1 MDILVMAGQLILA
14 LAILVSLHEWGHYIA
29 ARSFGIRVEKF
40 FIFFDA
46 WGIKL
51 FSKKINDTEW
61 GIGWLPLGGYVK
73 ITGMIDESLDKEQL
87 ATEPEDY
94 EFRSKPAW
102 QRLIV
107 MIGGVTVNFF
117 LGILIFALSL
127 WYFGDQWIPTQAVNE
142 AYGIAATEM
151 GKEVGFA
158 SGDKLIAVNG
168 ESYERFRDYTNPSL
182 WMEES
187 LQYTV
192 DREGELINVPIDE
205 TARTKVLESKGN
217 TFFKARVKSLV
228 SKPGKEAEEAGI
240 EAGDEILAVNE
251 SPATYTDLLFDA
263 LQQYKGQEVNLTLLR
278 NGDSVTV
285 KKELDS
291 AGRIGVYLDDKS
303 EFLDDI
309 QTTKYG
315 FIESFPEGTNRGL
328 QTLWLNV
335 KAFGQMFKGKL
346 NPVKTVSGPFQIA
359 AIYGSTW
366 DWQRFW
372 QITGMLSFILAF
384 MNLLPIPALDGGHV
398 LFLLIEMLR
407 GKPLPEKVMYY
418 FQVAGMIILFALMAF
433 ILFVDGWN
441 TLFNR

>member
-1 MDILVMAGQLILA
+1 MGTLIMAGQLILA

-51 FSKKINDTEW
+51 FSKKVNDTEW

-73 ITGMIDESLDKEQL
+73 ISGMIDESLDKEQL
-87 ATEPEDY
+87 ASEPEDF

-107 MIGGVTVNFF
+107 MIGGVTVNFL

-127 WYFGDQWIPTQAVNE
+127 WYYGDQWLPASAVND
-142 AYGIAATEM
+142 ANGIAATEM
-151 GKEVGFA
+151 GKDVGFE
-158 SGDKLIAVNG
+158 SGDKLLSVNG
-168 ESYERFRDYTNPSL
+168 EKLDRFRDYSNPKL
-182 WMEES
+182 WLGEELTYQVERDGS
-187 LQYTV
+187 QKEVT
-192 DREGELINVPIDE
+192 IDE
-205 TARTKVLESKGN
+205 AARTKVLESKGN
-217 TFFKARVKSLV
+217 SFFSARVSTRV
-228 SKPGKEAEEAGI
+228 AKPAKDAKEAGI
-240 EAGDEILAVNE
+240 EEGDLILAVNNASTQFVDQLYDVLE
-251 SPATYTDLLFDA
+251 EV
-263 LQQYKGQEVNLTLLR
+263 KGQKVNLSVLRGADTL
-278 NGDSVTV
+278 SIS
-285 KKELDS
+285 KEVDTTGKL
-291 AGRIGVYLDDKS
+291 GVYLDDKF
-303 EFLDDI
+303 EFKDKI
-309 QTTKYG
+309 ETTKFG
-315 FIESFPEGTNRGL
+315 FMESFPEGTKRGME
-328 QTLWLNV
+328 TLVLNV
-335 KAFGQMFKGKL
+335 KAFGQMFAGKL

-359 AIYGSTW
+359 AIYGSSW
-366 DWQRFW
+366 NWQRFW

-418 FQVAGMIILFALMAF
+418 FQVVGMIILFALMAF

-441 TLFNR
+441 TLFN

>member
-1 MDILVMAGQLILA
+1 MAGQLILA

-29 ARSFGIRVEKF
+29 ARTFGIRVEKF
-40 FIFFDA
+40 YIFFDA

-51 FSKKINDTEW
+51 FNKKINDTEW

-73 ITGMIDESLDKEQL
+73 ISGMIDESLDKEQL
-87 ATEPEDY
+87 SSEPEDF

-107 MIGGVTVNFF
+107 MIGGVTVNFI

-127 WYFGDQWIPTQAVNE
+127 WFYGDQWLPNKAVNE
-142 AYGIAATEM
+142 ANGIAATEL
-151 GKEVGFA
+151 GKKTGFE
-158 SGDKLIAVNG
+158 SGDRLLTVNG
-168 ESYERFRDYTNPSL
+168 EEFEKFRDFSNPKLLLNDNLTFS
-182 WMEES
+182 
-187 LQYTV
+187 V
-192 DREGELINVPIDE
+192 DRNGE
-205 TARTKVLESKGN
+205 TKSITVSEEALTEVLESKGDR
-217 TFFKARVKSLV
+217 FFTARAKSKVAEVASDDAKKAGLEK
-228 SKPGKEAEEAGI
+228 
-240 EAGDEILAVNE
+240 GDMILAVNGKDA
-251 SPATYTDLLFDA
+251 SYTDLLYDVLVAEKGKKVA
-263 LQQYKGQEVNLTLLR
+263 LSVLR
-278 NGDSVTV
+278 GSDTV
-285 KKELDS
+285 SLQSQLDTS
-291 AGRIGVYLDDKS
+291 GKIGVMLDDKF
-303 EFLDDI
+303 EFADKI
-309 QTTKYG
+309 QTTEFG
-315 FIESFPEGTNRGL
+315 FFESFPEGTSRGL
-328 QTLWLNV
+328 ETLVLNI

-366 DWQRFW
+366 DWQKFW

-433 ILFVDGWN
+433 ILFVDGFN
-441 TLFNR
+441 TLFK

>member
-29 ARSFGIRVEKF
+29 ARTFGIRVEKF

-87 ATEPEDY
+87 TTEPEDY

-107 MIGGVTVNFF
+107 MIGGVTVNFL

-127 WYFGDQWIPTQAVNE
+127 WYYGDQWIPTKAVND
-142 AYGIAATEM
+142 AHGIAATEM
-151 GKEVGFA
+151 GKEVGFI

-168 ESYERFRDYTNPSL
+168 ESYERFRDYTNPKL

-192 DREGELINVPIDE
+192 DRSGELINLPIDE
-205 TARTKVLESKGN
+205 AARTKVLESKGN
-217 TFFKARVKSLV
+217 TFFKARVKSMV
-228 SKPGKEAEEAGI
+228 AKPGKEAQDAGI
-240 EAGDEILAVNE
+240 EEGDEILAVNGT
-251 SPATYTDLLFDA
+251 PAAYTDLLFDA
-263 LQQYKGQEVNLTLLR
+263 LQEFKGQEVNLTLLR
-278 NGDSVTV
+278 AGDSVSV
-285 KKELDS
+285 KKELDT
-291 AGRIGVYLDDKS
+291 AGRIGVYLDDKT

-328 QTLWLNV
+328 ATLWLNV

-398 LFLLIEMLR
+398 FFLLIEMLR